1 MPTTRS
7 KTGAESHAPSV
18 KLIVSDEAL
27 MSLFNRATAAEQR
40 PSNSNHTPEI
50 ELSSTEILLKYANGD
65 HDRCSRPG
73 CGRTITLEEALQR
86 KKGCPDHCSSAKAL
100 AKADRN
106 IEREERLERN
116 TGGQRGIKKGHR
128 KNSRVSSEDSDN
140 SDDENQF
147 KSEIGLKAALQ
158 RGKVKKATRVLLID
172 DVKQSMWNTYLC
184 GEQITY
190 DECFEVERSSGD
202 TRTTIMAAAIVEL
215 RTALFHM
222 WPRVREIND
231 DNAIKIANTEAS
243 FVKVYACR
251 CWAKPTPD
259 YQGDPSEDCKGKLF
273 VRVTEQ
279 GPTAYELP
287 GSATSYF
294 GGKKSLSI

>member
-1 MPTTRS
+1 M
-7 KTGAESHAPSV
+7 
-18 KLIVSDEAL
+18 
-27 MSLFNRATAAEQR
+27 
-40 PSNSNHTPEI
+40 
-50 ELSSTEILLKYANGD
+50 
-65 HDRCSRPG
+65 
-73 CGRTITLEEALQR
+73 
-86 KKGCPDHCSSAKAL
+86 
-100 AKADRN
+100 
-106 IEREERLERN
+106 
-116 TGGQRGIKKGHR
+116 
-128 KNSRVSSEDSDN
+128 
-140 SDDENQF
+140 
-147 KSEIGLKAALQ
+147 
-158 RGKVKKATRVLLID
+158 LID

-222 WPRVREIND
+222 WPRVREIKYVTKIRFCTVTNGYFSD

-279 GPTAYELP
+279 GPTAYEVR
-287 GSATSYF
+287 YRF
-294 GGKKSLSI
+294 VHE